1 MENFPGNILLCL
13 YFICSLI
20 INNFEALYSQTILS
34 TLNGEV
40 IILMMVGDF
49 FFLIFVVKKKLKKII
64 SFEKKK
70 LYLKIKLE
78 KFIIFLEQTRKR
90 TTTRRDSLLTNGIFV
105 RLYEQLL
112 PPTRRFFF

>member
-40 IILMMVGDF
+40 IILMMVVDF
-49 FFLIFVVKKKLKKII
+49 VFFNFCREKKNLKKLFLLRKKII
-64 SFEKKK
+64 FEN
-70 LYLKIKLE
+70 KIGKIYY
-78 KFIIFLEQTRKR
+78 FPWA
-90 TTTRRDSLLTNGIFV
+90 D
-105 RLYEQLL
+105 
-112 PPTRRFFF
+112 